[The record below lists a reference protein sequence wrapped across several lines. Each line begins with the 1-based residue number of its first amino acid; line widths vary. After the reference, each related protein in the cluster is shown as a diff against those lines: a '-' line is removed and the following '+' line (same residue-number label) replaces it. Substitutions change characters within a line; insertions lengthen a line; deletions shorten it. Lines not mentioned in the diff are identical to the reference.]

1 MIICHM
7 SLENGS
13 SIQVHPF
20 WCLCGQCF
28 TTRPNLLRRHNGP
41 GSVPGGRV
49 SLSRELRMDTKC
61 SFNSGRRTGDNWAA
75 PSPLPRMKR
84 FREYLWTTFGCNSAQ
99 SVLTE
104 RVLLGTDPVQV
115 AEKQKARK
123 PPPSGLATS
132 HVIIGVRIA
141 LLVLNKRRFCPT
153 VVKLNCRKSVL
164 TINWDGRGLL
174 VLWARRFCCLSGLL
188 SLAHILACA
197 PLVAG
202 HFWHIA
208 TGRMVGF
215 APAHMA
221 WIRLHLRLQNRHVW
235 RSHSGA
241 SGRNFSILSILS
253 NLSNWSKHTTGLWVL
268 CWIHCLCVIALAW
281 EQSSSR
287 ALGAVSVRKQWDVCA
302 FCFGVFMML
311 IDWT

>member
-1 MIICHM
+1 M

-41 GSVPGGRV
+41 GSVLKCNPTVPGRRV

-141 LLVLNKRRFCPT
+141 LRSSWQT
-153 VVKLNCRKSVL
+153 
-164 TINWDGRGLL
+164 LL
-174 VLWARRFCCLSGLL
+174 VFS
-188 SLAHILACA
+188 
-197 PLVAG
+197 
-202 HFWHIA
+202 
-208 TGRMVGF
+208 TNEGF
-215 APAHMA
+215 V
-221 WIRLHLRLQNRHVW
+221 Q
-235 RSHSGA
+235 
-241 SGRNFSILSILS
+241 
-253 NLSNWSKHTTGLWVL
+253 
-268 CWIHCLCVIALAW
+268 
-281 EQSSSR
+281 QSSSST
-287 ALGAVSVRKQWDVCA
+287 AASLSWPLTEMGEDFLSCGHVASAVSLACYPWLTSQLVPHWLLA
-302 FCFGVFMML
+302 IFGTSQL
-311 IDWT
+311 AEW